1 MKRTLRILAVVVVTC
16 MAGSP
21 AVAHEKDG
29 RAMGVVESIEKDRI
43 VIKAGDGHS
52 VAFTMNS
59 ETRLLRGEKPARVED
74 VQVGER
80 AVVNGRRVG
89 EELQARRVKLAP
101 AKGSK

>member
-1 MKRTLRILAVVVVTC
+1 MKRTLRILAVVSLLV
-16 MAGSP
+16 GSP
-21 AVAHEKDG
+21 AVAHEKGG
-29 RAMGVVESIEKDRI
+29 RAMGVVESVEKDRI

-52 VAFTMNS
+52 VAFTVNS
-59 ETRLLRGEKPARVED
+59 DTQLLRGEKPASIED

-89 EELQARRVKLAP
+89 EELQAMRVKLAP